1 MQSAATP
8 QLYHLVSLRPKLQ
21 NLSSKS
27 QLFDL
32 GSPFCRLRMN
42 SISGSG
48 LRPLRAVGGSSS
60 SSGGDDGFVTLIE
73 YVGKEGIHV
82 KDDLVVL
89 LDHIQYACK
98 RIAALVA
105 SPFSY
110 SLGKQTGLASVG
122 SDRDAPKPLDI
133 VSNEIIL
140 SSLRKSGKVAVM
152 ASEENDEPTWISD
165 SGPYVV
171 VTDPLDGSRNIDAS
185 IPTGTIFGIYKRL
198 EELDDLPIEEKAML
212 NSLQSGSRLI
222 AAAYVLYSSATIL
235 CITFGS
241 GTQSFTLDHS
251 TGDFILTNPSIKIP
265 PRGQIYSVND
275 ARYFD
280 WPEGLRQYI
289 DTVRQG
295 KGRYPKKYSARYIC
309 SLVADLHRTL
319 LYGGVAM
326 NPRDHLRLV
335 YEANPLSFIVEQ
347 AGGRGSDGKH
357 RILSLQPFK
366 LHQRLPLF
374 LGSLEDIEELESYG
388 DIQQK
393 VNPGYEV

>member
-32 GSPFCRLRMN
+32 GTPFCRLRMN
-42 SISGSG
+42 SVSGSG

-133 VSNEIIL
+133 VSVFYFSLWKLLYAVLFVYLIL
-140 SSLRKSGKVAVM
+140 S
-152 ASEENDEPTWISD
+152 
-165 SGPYVV
+165 
-171 VTDPLDGSRNIDAS
+171 
-185 IPTGTIFGIYKRL
+185 
-198 EELDDLPIEEKAML
+198 
-212 NSLQSGSRLI
+212 
-222 AAAYVLYSSATIL
+222 
-235 CITFGS
+235 
-241 GTQSFTLDHS
+241 
-251 TGDFILTNPSIKIP
+251 
-265 PRGQIYSVND
+265 
-275 ARYFD
+275 
-280 WPEGLRQYI
+280 
-289 DTVRQG
+289 
-295 KGRYPKKYSARYIC
+295 
-309 SLVADLHRTL
+309 
-319 LYGGVAM
+319 
-326 NPRDHLRLV
+326 
-335 YEANPLSFIVEQ
+335 
-347 AGGRGSDGKH
+347 
-357 RILSLQPFK
+357 
-366 LHQRLPLF
+366 
-374 LGSLEDIEELESYG
+374 
-388 DIQQK
+388 
-393 VNPGYEV
+393 